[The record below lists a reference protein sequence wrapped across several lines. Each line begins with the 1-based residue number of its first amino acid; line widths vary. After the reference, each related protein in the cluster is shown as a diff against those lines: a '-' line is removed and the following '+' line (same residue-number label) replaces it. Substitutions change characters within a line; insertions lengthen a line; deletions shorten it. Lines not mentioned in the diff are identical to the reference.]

1 MKKLFAWLLCLCILC
16 TPVLASGEASGDAS
30 GSSSDGAGPRS
41 AAGTVA
47 ITVQDGEVVLDDGI
61 EVNVAEGG
69 VISADAVS
77 GASIDSV
84 DNYAGGVAW
93 YGGNDFLLG
102 GEEDFH
108 TVQTYYTGEE
118 LSFNTK
124 LRFDLPGDYAWGE
137 DAAGGFAIVA
147 AGGGTMTVENVY
159 ALSSGINR
167 YTFDLSSG
175 TNIVKD
181 CYFESLGCKGEY
193 CDMPWFTMQYGASR
207 NIIMTSK
214 ASMYVY
220 NSVCAS
226 DGYASWSTDMTN
238 GSMYLYNADCVNYNG
253 GYGSYADGCTVCIY
267 GSTFDCGEYGLF
279 DCNGGTLIVGSSE
292 DAKKASDPVFLANLE
307 GEELAEDTPSVILGD
322 RNAVAMHVVAT
333 GSAGDPEHNGI
344 VDTNTSAMYNTQP
357 HLYASNSVFSTVGAT
372 GTSLAKFPA
381 TIDMYLAHQKGSVF
395 EFRSCNADVRL
406 ENCELESANGVLFQS
421 VIDLDGSAVQIL
433 DDIATEK
440 ISGICIESVGNDWT
454 GDIAHEDYQRPMR
467 LTLTDSTLTG
477 AIVATGIDE
486 WLALWKG
493 YEDLSYSIDPNTGLY
508 VNDADPSDTAESY
521 RLQDPDEIYEW
532 ATGVTEYDA
541 VRGVYL
547 MLDESSVW
555 NVTGT
560 SNLRSLTVE
569 AGAVINGIVTV
580 GGAVIDVSS
589 GGAWE
594 GDILVTP
601 VGASGEASGSA
612 S

>member
-1 MKKLFAWLLCLCILC
+1 MKKWFAWLLCLCILC

-30 GSSSDGAGPRS
+30 GDASGAGPRS
-41 AAGTVA
+41 SAGTVA
-47 ITVQDGEVVLDDGI
+47 VTVQDGEVVLDDGI
-61 EVNVAEGG
+61 EVNMAEGG
-69 VISADAVS
+69 VLAADAVS
-77 GASIDSV
+77 GASIDST
-84 DNYAGGVAW
+84 DNYAGGVVW
-93 YGGNDFLLG
+93 YGEGEFLLG

-124 LRFDLPGDYAWGE
+124 LRFDLPEDYDWGV
-137 DAAGGFAIVA
+137 DSAGGFAIVS
-147 AGGGTMTVENVY
+147 AGDGTMTVENVY
-159 ALSSGINR
+159 ALTSGINR
-167 YTFDLSSG
+167 YSFDLSAG

-292 DAKKASDPVFLANLE
+292 DAKAASDPVFLENLA

-344 VDTNTSAMYNTQP
+344 ADTNTSRMYNTQP
-357 HLYASNSVFSTVGAT
+357 HLYATNSVFSTVGAT
-372 GTSLAKFPA
+372 GSSLAKFPV
-381 TIDMYLAHQKGSVF
+381 TLGMYLDHQKGSVF

-406 ENCELESANGVLFQS
+406 ENCELESSSGVLFQS
-421 VIDLDGSAVQIL
+421 IIDLDGSAVQIL
-433 DDIATEK
+433 DDIETDS
-440 ISGICIESVGNDWT
+440 ISGICIESVGNNWT

-477 AIVATGIDE
+477 AIVASGLED
-486 WLALWKG
+486 WLSLWEG
-493 YEDLSYSIDPNTGLY
+493 FEDVSYSVDPSTGLY
-508 VNDADPSDTAESY
+508 VNDDDPTDTCESY
-521 RLQDPDEIYEW
+521 RMQDPDEIYAW
-532 ATGVTEYDA
+532 ATGVTEYNA
-541 VRGVYL
+541 ERGVYL
-547 MLDESSVW
+547 AMDAGSVW

-569 AGAVINGIVTV
+569 PGAVINGTVTV
-580 GGAVIDVSS
+580 DGVFVGVSG

-594 GDILVTP
+594 GDIVVSP
-601 VGASGEASGSA
+601 AGASGEASGSA

>member
-1 MKKLFAWLLCLCILC
+1 MKKLISILLCLCLLAV
-16 TPVLASGEASGDAS
+16 PAFASGEASGDAS

-41 AAGTVA
+41 AAGVVA
-47 ITVQDGEVVLDDGI
+47 ITVQDGEVALEDGI
-61 EVNVAEGG
+61 EVNMAEGAT
-69 VISADAVS
+69 ISADAVS
-77 GASIDSV
+77 GLSIDSV
-84 DNYAGGVAW
+84 DNYAGGIAW

-108 TVQTYYTGEE
+108 TVKTYYTGEE
-118 LSFNTK
+118 IPFNTV
-124 LRFDLPGDYAWGE
+124 LRFDLPEDYSWGT
-137 DAAGGFAIVA
+137 DSAGGFGIVS
-147 AGGGTMTVENVY
+147 AGDGTMKVENVY
-159 ALSSGINR
+159 VLSAGINR
-167 YTFDLSSG
+167 YSFDLSSG

-181 CYFESLGCKGEY
+181 CYFESLGCKGQY

-207 NIIMTSK
+207 NIIMTGT
-214 ASMYVY
+214 ANMYVY
-220 NSVCAS
+220 NSVCTS
-226 DGYASWSTDMTN
+226 DGYASWSTDMTS
-238 GSMYLYNADCVNYNG
+238 GKMYLYNADCVNYNG

-279 DCNGGTLIVGSSE
+279 GCNGGTLIVGSSV
-292 DAKKASDPVFLANLE
+292 DALTVADPVFQENLQ
-307 GEELAEDTPSVILGD
+307 GEELAEDTPSVIIGD
-322 RNAVAMHVVAT
+322 RNAVVMHVVAT
-333 GSAGDPEHNGI
+333 GASGDPEHNGI

-357 HLYASNSVFSTVGAT
+357 HLYATNSVFSTVGAT

-381 TIDMYLAHQKGSVF
+381 TTEMYLAHQKGSVF

-406 ENCELESANGVLFQS
+406 ENCELESANGILFQS

-440 ISGICIESVGNDWT
+440 ISGICIESVGNEWT

-467 LTLTDSTLTG
+467 LTLTGSTLTG

-486 WLALWKG
+486 WLSLWESF
-493 YEDLSYSIDPNTGLY
+493 EDLSYSVDPNTGLY
-508 VNDADPSDTAESY
+508 VNDADPADTAESY

-547 MLDESSVW
+547 TMDANSVW
-555 NVTGT
+555 NVTSE
-560 SNLRSLTVE
+560 SNLHGLTLVP
-569 AGAVINGIVTV
+569 GAVINGAITV
-580 GGAVIDVSS
+580 NGETVDTSA

-594 GDILVTP
+594 GDIVVTP
-601 VGASGEASGSA
+601 VGASGEASR
-612 S
+612 

>member
-1 MKKLFAWLLCLCILC
+1 MKKLLAILLCAALLAA
-16 TPVLASGEASGDAS
+16 PVLASGEASGGAS
-30 GSSSDGAGPRS
+30 GGASGAGPRS

-47 ITVQDGEVVLDDGI
+47 ITVRDGEVVRDEGI
-61 EVNVAEGG
+61 DVNLAEGG

-77 GASIDSV
+77 GASIDST

-93 YGGNDFLLG
+93 YGGGDFRLG
-102 GEEDFH
+102 GAEDFH
-108 TVQTYYTGEE
+108 TVKTYYTGEE
-118 LSFNTK
+118 FPFNTK
-124 LRFDLPGDYAWGE
+124 LVFDLPEDYDWGS
-137 DAAGGFAIVA
+137 DSAGGFAIVA
-147 AGGGTMTVENVY
+147 AGDGTMTVENVY
-159 ALSSGINR
+159 ALTSGINR
-167 YTFDLSSG
+167 YSFDLSAG

-207 NIIMTSK
+207 NIIMTSR
-214 ASMYVY
+214 ASMYVF

-238 GSMYLYNADCVNYNG
+238 GRMYLYNADCVNYNG

-292 DAKKASDPVFLANLE
+292 DAKSASDPVFLENLA

-333 GSAGDPEHNGI
+333 GASGDPGHNGI
-344 VDTNTSAMYNTQP
+344 VDTDTSAMYNTQP
-357 HLYASNSVFSTVGAT
+357 HLYATNSVFSTVGAT
-372 GTSLAKFPA
+372 GTSKAKFPA
-381 TIDMYLAHQKGSVF
+381 TIAMYLAHQKGSVF

-406 ENCELESANGVLFQS
+406 ENCGLQSANGVLFQS

-433 DDIATEK
+433 DDIPTEK

-477 AIVATGIDE
+477 AIRAPGLDE
-486 WLALWKG
+486 WLSLWEG
-493 YEDLSYSIDPNTGLY
+493 YENLSYSYDPETGRY
-508 VNDADPSDTAESY
+508 VNDADPTDTGESY
-521 RLQDPDEIYEW
+521 RLQDPDEIYAW
-532 ATGVTEYDA
+532 ATGVTEYGA
-541 VRGVYL
+541 VRGVFL
-547 MLDESSVW
+547 TMDAGSVW
-555 NVTGT
+555 NVTGA
-560 SNLRSLTVE
+560 SNLRGLTAE
-569 AGAVINGIVTV
+569 AGSVINGHVTV
-580 GGAVIDVSS
+580 DGVPVDVSA
-589 GGAWE
+589 GGSWA
-594 GDILVTP
+594 GDIAVTP
-601 VGASGEASGSA
+601 ASASGEAS
-612 S
+612 